1 MKKLLLIAT
10 LAAFPILGN
19 AQIFQED
26 FDGNGPGWSAWTL
39 IDVDGLTHAANVADF
54 DAGAWIRKNRG
65 GPTPNYGGPDGNF
78 AAMSSSWYDPAGASN
93 DWLISPQIALPAQ
106 AAVLKWDSKSQDP
119 LNPDGYKVMLAPNG
133 GNTVADF
140 TVELFNTAAENSAW
154 ITREQSLAAYAGTTV
169 RIAFVNNS
177 VDKYVILVDNINVNL
192 APTAAPNCA
201 TPVSPANAAT
211 GIDYI
216 AAVPLTWSA
225 PTGGEP
231 VSSYDV
237 FFGTSPNPTTLLTNV
252 LTTSASIPT
261 ANLAASTTYYWKV
274 VAKNAAGSATGCS
287 EFSFTTKANPFA
299 PYCGPLTFTTT
310 VEPITNVNFAG
321 INNPSS
327 ASTTGGTA
335 HEDFTTI
342 SGTVSPG
349 NTYTM
354 KLQGNTVGNFTNR
367 FVVFIDWNKNGVLN
381 DDGEVY
387 EVTQTLVN
395 STGTDGKEVSKDIVV
410 PAGIAEGATRM
421 RVKKIFSTGNYLNP
435 CLGTSWGQA
444 EDYTI
449 NVTAL
454 GVSNVDRSQAKV
466 YPNPVT
472 DVVNI
477 DASSKVNTVAVYDL
491 SGKVVS
497 THTLNAV
504 KNQINLG
511 KLTSG
516 VYMLKIDTE
525 NGTQT
530 VKVVKK

>member
-10 LAAFPILGN
+10 LAAFPFLGN
-19 AQIFQED
+19 SQTLLSED
-26 FDGNGPGWSAWTL
+26 FQSGSIPSTWTIQSTNSQTWHVEDPLQGTDYKATVNYDESLGSQNEWL
-39 IDVDGLTHAANVADF
+39 ITPSLDFTTASNFVLKANVGLSYYYSVTNHTY
-54 DAGAWIRKNRG
+54 DAYIKISKDNGATWTQIWKQTDLGVFTNWVMN
-65 GPTPNYGGPDGNF
+65 P
-78 AAMSSSWYDPAGASN
+78 
-93 DWLISPQIALPAQ
+93 ISINLG
-106 AAVLKWDSKSQDP
+106 S
-119 LNPDGYKVMLAPNG
+119 
-133 GNTVADF
+133 
-140 TVELFNTAAENSAW
+140 
-154 ITREQSLAAYAGTTV
+154 YAGNSNV
-169 RIAFVNNS
+169 KIAFQ
-177 VDKYVILVDNINVNL
+177 YVGTDGAALYVDNVL
-192 APTAAPNCA
+192 VEVPPQTPPNCA
-201 TPVSPANAAT
+201 TPTSPANGASEVNYTAPIPLSWTAPST
-211 GIDYI
+211 GTS
-216 AAVPLTWSA
+216 V
-225 PTGGEP
+225 E
-231 VSSYDV
+231 SYDV

-252 LTTSASIPT
+252 LGTSTTVPT
-261 ANLAASTTYYWKV
+261 TNLAGSTTYYWKV

-287 EFSFTTKANPFA
+287 DFSFTTKANPFA

-335 HEDFTTI
+335 HENFTSI

-349 NTYTM
+349 STYTM
-354 KLQGNTVGNFTNR
+354 KLQGNTVGNYTNR

-387 EVTQTLVN
+387 EVTETLVN
-395 STGTDGKEVSKDIVV
+395 STGADGKEVSKDIVV

-449 NVTAL
+449 NISSLVA
-454 GVSNVDRSQAKV
+454 VSSVNKAQAKV